1 MEGQFYITTIAGLG
15 VSLAG
20 FSALLTLFRAGQVW
34 DAVTLWRA
42 RAIVRTSLETALAM
56 LTVIPIYYLTG
67 SDAWAIRAGTL
78 IMLAYG
84 LIDSRKMGPRRQPEA
99 WPDPRRVLP
108 YYIVTVVFSAVLAVN
123 LGVANLGIFLASG
136 LWSLGLPMTIFMS
149 VLDEFRPGQHIG
161 PSDSAPSA
169 PQAEPGLPG

>member
-56 LTVIPIYYLTG
+56 LTVIPIFYLAG
-67 SDAWAIRAGTL
+67 SDAWGIRAGTL
-78 IMLAYG
+78 IMLLYG
-84 LIDSRKMGPRRQPEA
+84 L
-99 WPDPRRVLP
+99 
-108 YYIVTVVFSAVLAVN
+108 
-123 LGVANLGIFLASG
+123 
-136 LWSLGLPMTIFMS
+136 
-149 VLDEFRPGQHIG
+149 
-161 PSDSAPSA
+161 SDSIKMAPGAILMPGPIPAGSSHTTSSA
-169 PQAEPGLPG
+169 FSLPRCWWPTSWSPTSAFSWRRGCGTLVYP